1 MVNGSGIVINATEF
15 SQMGN
20 YSTVLQTTQETMDI
34 IPVSGSSDGVNA
46 LGLVVFS
53 MLFGCV
59 IGNMKQQGQPLK
71 DFFNCLNDAIMRLV
85 AIIMW

>member
-1 MVNGSGIVINATEF
+1 MVNASDNVINATAL

-20 YSTVLQTTQETMDI
+20 YSTVLQTETI
-34 IPVSGSSDGVNA
+34 EEISPVSGSSNGVNA

-53 MLFGCV
+53 MFFGFV

-71 DFFNCLNDAIMRLV
+71 DFFDCLNDAIMRLV